1 MSLFIRGFISNVLE
15 RKGSL
20 SNYAHDQ
27 YEDTKNETDF
37 SFLPIHYL
45 KHYKQTKITD
55 MPHPNY

>member
-1 MSLFIRGFISNVLE
+1 MLRP
-15 RKGSL
+15 
-20 SNYAHDQ
+20 AHDQ

-55 MPHPNY
+55 MPHPNYYKNKKLAR